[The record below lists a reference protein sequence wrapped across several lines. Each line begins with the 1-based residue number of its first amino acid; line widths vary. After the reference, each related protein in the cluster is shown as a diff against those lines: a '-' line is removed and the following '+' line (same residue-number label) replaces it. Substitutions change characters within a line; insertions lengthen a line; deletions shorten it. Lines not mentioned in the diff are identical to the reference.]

1 MARLMQSPTRP
12 RSASGASHQYGYDGG
27 SGKRGLAQQQKQSLE
42 SLLANLTRLLARL
55 QQNIIYPDPEHE
67 RRLRTSEY
75 EREKAR
81 TNLEYARGQITRL
94 EQAAL
99 EVKIHNRRQEL
110 QADLNR
116 KRETFEALTERLAEL
131 EDLSIDSDAE
141 EDDDDTDDTTEDL
154 LSSIVMT
161 PSESTNSRA
170 ESGGSGSHGGLDDED
185 DDDDHDQHGWG
196 DVGGDSRPSS
206 QGQALPQSGQDEV
219 IAQPTQA
226 ATSPH
231 PLQDNNYASSQPAT
245 TTSNEV
251 RSRHPTSNSNSA
263 TVEEGDSRVSAKTTQ
278 SSSGS
283 SSARAQLFAG
293 RGTTAAATT
302 TTATTSLST
311 TTATT
316 EAILDHQ
323 RAEQDAL
330 TENLVRMAASLKKSS
345 QAFSTSLEQERDVLD
360 ATGRSL
366 EKNELGLEGASRRM
380 GSIRKMSEG
389 QGWLGRMKLYAMIFG
404 MAVAAILLVFVMPK
418 LRFS

>member
-1 MARLMQSPTRP
+1 MPQNLEFA
-12 RSASGASHQYGYDGG
+12 
-27 SGKRGLAQQQKQSLE
+27 RGL
-42 SLLANLTRLLARL
+42 
-55 QQNIIYPDPEHE
+55 
-67 RRLRTSEY
+67 
-75 EREKAR
+75 
-81 TNLEYARGQITRL
+81 ITRL

-116 KRETFEALTERLAEL
+116 KRATFEGLTERLAEL
-131 EDLSIDSDAE
+131 EDLSIDSDAD

-196 DVGGDSRPSS
+196 DVGGDSRPPS
-206 QGQALPQSGQDEV
+206 QGRALSQSGHDEV
-219 IAQPTQA
+219 IIQQAQA
-226 ATSPH
+226 APS
-231 PLQDNNYASSQPAT
+231 SSQPLHNNNNAPSQPPT
-245 TTSNEV
+245 TVSQEV
-251 RSRHPTSNSNSA
+251 RSRQPTSNTNPA
-263 TVEEGDSRVSAKTTQ
+263 MVEEGGARDSAKTTQ
-278 SSSGS
+278 SSSN
-283 SSARAQLFAG
+283 SARAQLFAG
-293 RGTTAAATT
+293 RGTTST
-302 TTATTSLST
+302 TTATSIST

-418 LRFS
+418 LRF